1 MGIDTSFGQ
10 AYAKA
15 ELAASQALPQ
25 SGMVFISVN
34 DRDKPDVVP
43 IAQGFADF
51 GFSIL
56 ATSGTYDTLKAPGIP
71 VERTLKIHEGRPH
84 VGDALKNDLIQL
96 IINSPIGETAQVD
109 DRIIRRTALEHK
121 IPTVTTIAGAK
132 ATLSAIQSLKD
143 NQITVKALQDY
154 LA

>member
-1 MGIDTSFGQ
+1 MLFRS
-10 AYAKA
+10 
-15 ELAASQALPQ
+15 
-25 SGMVFISVN
+25 
-34 DRDKPDVVP
+34 
-43 IAQGFADF
+43 DF

-56 ATSGTYDTLKAPGIP
+56 ATSGTYDTLKQAGIP

-96 IINSPIGETAQVD
+96 IINSPIGAAAQED

-132 ATLSAIQSLKD
+132 ATLSAIQSLKA
-143 NQITVKALQDY
+143 NKLTVKALQDY